1 MNHNFVH
8 VYILLPLSFTSPL
21 PSICLPL
28 WYSPFCIVKNSPSL
42 TGACTCP
49 LPCYASSGAYW
60 KGTAT
65 EAKGETVQHPG
76 GEDLSPEE
84 RRVLERKL
92 KKERKKEAKKLMR
105 EAGVGGKKEDPKKPS
120 GSELALQ
127 YLLSWSERP
136 KHWKFQKTRQTW
148 LLLHMYDRE
157 KVPDKYFSI
166 LLEYLEGLQ
175 GGARE
180 LTVQKAEA
188 IMKKDE
194 DGADS
199 EDGALLEKLE
209 RARKILQLLS

>member
-1 MNHNFVH
+1 MAKNKKKPTESKEKKKSELLSVTEEQEQLVH
-8 VYILLPLSFTSPL
+8 ESEPRKKKKKRDSE
-21 PSICLPL
+21 
-28 WYSPFCIVKNSPSL
+28 
-42 TGACTCP
+42 
-49 LPCYASSGAYW
+49 
-60 KGTAT
+60 AT